1 MFNFLR
7 TSGFRCGLIGAA
19 VVLVGGKLVKTKAA
33 HKAAVNVAAW
43 GMQAKN
49 DIAESLRNIR
59 DEASDI
65 CAEAAEQNN
74 ADDNSEQ
81 INDGDTEG

>member
-1 MFNFLR
+1 MFKFLR

-59 DEASDI
+59 DVGSFAQRLHNGYMREKY
-65 CAEAAEQNN
+65 AAI
-74 ADDNSEQ
+74 AA
-81 INDGDTEG
+81 G